1 MAEPIALGSGA
12 GHDQRWRRLV
22 SMAIPLS
29 VVAVVVVLVVPLPTF
44 VVDLLITA
52 NITGS
57 ILILLTAM
65 QVKRPLDFSVFPTLV
80 LVATMFRLA
89 LNVAAT
95 RLILLHGYAGVVIE
109 SFGHFVIGGSILVGL
124 VVFFI
129 LIVIQFVVITSGAGR
144 VAEVAARF
152 TLDGMPGKQ
161 MAIDADLHAGAIDEI
176 EAKRRRQEVAD
187 EADFYGA
194 MDGASK
200 FVRGDAI
207 AAIVITAI
215 NLIGGLAIGVAQH
228 HLSLSDAISTYS
240 LLSVGDGLVSQIPAL
255 LLSLSTAIIVTRAA
269 TEHDLGHDVLTQL
282 SRYRRIVRT
291 TGLVMAGLAIIPGLP
306 KLPFLLVGGSV
317 FFFGTRLPK
326 DAGAPEVA
334 AEQAPAVAAAD
345 TPESIAAGIA
355 VEQLVLELGLELIDL
370 VQTER
375 GGDLLDRVKA
385 LRRNVASEL
394 GIVMPQVHTRD
405 NLDLPPS
412 VYAIRVQGIEVA
424 RGEAPRGKLLAVGQ
438 NLEDLAG
445 VETRDPA
452 FGGRAKWIPAELSHQ
467 AVVAGVTVVDRSAVV
482 TTHLAEVVR
491 EHAGTIL
498 SRQDTKLLL
507 DALKGSNPV
516 VLEEMAAAN
525 VTLGDVQGVLRGL
538 LDEGVPVR
546 DLVRIVESTTEQ
558 ARTQQKD
565 GDSLLEAARIALGST
580 IGSLFAVN
588 GTIPIITMA
597 PSLEQGLIAS
607 IRTGDRGRTL
617 GIEAPVAESLVRQV
631 AKLTQEAEARGITPV
646 LLCATRL
653 RLALRRLLKPSLP
666 RLAIVGAGEI
676 GAAMSLDTVGS
687 VSDEAVVAE

>member
-1 MAEPIALGSGA
+1 
-12 GHDQRWRRLV
+12 
-22 SMAIPLS
+22 
-29 VVAVVVVLVVPLPTF
+29 
-44 VVDLLITA
+44 
-52 NITGS
+52 
-57 ILILLTAM
+57 
-65 QVKRPLDFSVFPTLV
+65 
-80 LVATMFRLA
+80 
-89 LNVAAT
+89 
-95 RLILLHGYAGVVIE
+95 
-109 SFGHFVIGGSILVGL
+109 
-124 VVFFI
+124 
-129 LIVIQFVVITSGAGR
+129 
-144 VAEVAARF
+144 
-152 TLDGMPGKQ
+152 MPGKQ
-161 MAIDADLHAGAIDEI
+161 MAIDADLHAGAIDEV

-215 NLIGGLAIGVAQH
+215 NLIGGLAIGVVQH

-326 DAGAPEVA
+326 DPGALD
-334 AEQAPAVAAAD
+334 AEPVLAPAAVATD

-385 LRRNVASEL
+385 LRRNVAVEL

-438 NLEDLAG
+438 NLEELAG

-452 FGGRAKWIPAELSHQ
+452 FGGRAKWISAELSHQ

-516 VLEEMAAAN
+516 VLDEMAAAN

-565 GDSLLEAARIALGST
+565 ADSLLESARIALGST

-617 GIEAPVAESLVRQV
+617 GIEAAVAESLVRQV
-631 AKLTQEAEARGITPV
+631 AKLTQEAESRGITPV

-687 VSDEAVVAE
+687 VSDEAVVAQ

>member
-1 MAEPIALGSGA
+1 MAEPIALGPGA
-12 GHDQRWRRLV
+12 GQEQRWRRMV
-22 SMAIPLS
+22 TMAIPLS

-161 MAIDADLHAGAIDEI
+161 MAIDADLHAGAIDEV

-215 NLIGGLAIGVAQH
+215 NLIGGLAIGVVQH
-228 HLSLSDAISTYS
+228 HLSLSNAISTYS

-326 DAGAPEVA
+326 DPGAQD
-334 AEQAPAVAAAD
+334 AEPVPAPAVAAAD

-385 LRRNVASEL
+385 LRRNVAAEL

-438 NLEDLAG
+438 NLEELAG

-516 VLEEMAAAN
+516 VLDEMAAAN

-565 GDSLLEAARIALGST
+565 ADSLLESARIALGST

-617 GIEAPVAESLVRQV
+617 GIDAAVAESLVRQV
-631 AKLTQEAEARGITPV
+631 AKLTQEAESRGITPV

-687 VSDEAVVAE
+687 VSDEAVVAQ

>member
-1 MAEPIALGSGA
+1 MAEPLALGSGA
-12 GHDQRWRRLV
+12 GQEQRWRRLV
-22 SMAIPLS
+22 TMAIPLS

-161 MAIDADLHAGAIDEI
+161 MAIDADLHAGAIDEV

-215 NLIGGLAIGVAQH
+215 NLIGGLAIGVVQH

-326 DAGAPEVA
+326 DPGALD
-334 AEQAPAVAAAD
+334 AEPVLAPAAVATD

-385 LRRNVASEL
+385 LRRNVAVEL

-438 NLEDLAG
+438 NLEELAG

-452 FGGRAKWIPAELSHQ
+452 FGGRAKWISAELSHQ

-516 VLEEMAAAN
+516 VLDEMAAAN

-565 GDSLLEAARIALGST
+565 ADSLLESARIALGST

-617 GIEAPVAESLVRQV
+617 GIEAAVAESLVRQV
-631 AKLTQEAEARGITPV
+631 AKLTQEAESRGITPV

-687 VSDEAVVAE
+687 VSDEAVVAQ

>member
-1 MAEPIALGSGA
+1 
-12 GHDQRWRRLV
+12 
-22 SMAIPLS
+22 
-29 VVAVVVVLVVPLPTF
+29 
-44 VVDLLITA
+44 
-52 NITGS
+52 
-57 ILILLTAM
+57 
-65 QVKRPLDFSVFPTLV
+65 
-80 LVATMFRLA
+80 
-89 LNVAAT
+89 
-95 RLILLHGYAGVVIE
+95 LHGYAGVVIE

-291 TGLVMAGLAIIPGLP
+291 AGLVMAGLAIIPGLP

-326 DAGAPEVA
+326 DPDVEEAKP
-334 AEQAPAVAAAD
+334 EQAPALAVAD

-385 LRRNVASEL
+385 LRRNVAAEL

-405 NLDLPPS
+405 NLDLPAS

-438 NLEDLAG
+438 NLEELAG

-565 GDSLLEAARIALGST
+565 GDSLLESARIALGST

-597 PSLEQGLIAS
+597 PSLEQSLIAS

-617 GIEAPVAESLVRQV
+617 GIEASVAESLVRQV
-631 AKLTQEAEARGITPV
+631 AKLSQEAESRGITPV

-676 GAAMSLDTVGS
+676 GAAMALDTVGS
-687 VSDEAVVAE
+687 VSDEAVVAP